1 MYEQIT
7 LLILLTKNQWNND
20 TGKRLRGPN
29 RLYGL
34 TISSHHEKISPIDFL
49 KTGFTKINVLIGICL
64 RRRAD

>member
-49 KTGFTKINVLIGICL
+49 KPAL
-64 RRRAD
+64 RK